1 MYTPTNY
8 YNPYMSQIQQ
18 QPQMQIPAQN
28 NLYNQ
33 SPYMSQ
39 NNNQLLQPTCINGK
53 IVDSEDILKVTEI
66 PMGGFGVFPKA
77 DFNEIYLKYWK
88 DNGTT
93 NGYKSLNR
101 WDNDDGYLWESDMP
115 RDMRKT
121 HMEDTPNS
129 KWEGRSPAARRTY
142 MESKEMHKDTKEQ
155 MQKLE
160 DYMKE
165 LSTDIT
171 DMIKD
176 ATPQEKTTLKQK
188 LNTLVTMIHE

>member
-1 MYTPTNY
+1 MERLKAIKEKLLCALECEMSHLDTADAKEMGEVMDMIKDVEEACYYHSVVEAMEKDDNGEETYRHLEKYTPYRRY
-8 YNPYMSQIQQ
+8 YTP
-18 QPQMQIPAQN
+18 
-28 NLYNQ
+28 
-33 SPYMSQ
+33 
-39 NNNQLLQPTCINGK
+39 NGHK
-53 IVDSEDILKVTEI
+53 PL
-66 PMGGFGVFPKA
+66 G
-77 DFNEIYLKYWK
+77 
-88 DNGTT
+88 
-93 NGYKSLNR
+93 R
-101 WDNDDGYLWESDMP
+101 WDNYDGYLWENDMP

-121 HMEDTPNS
+121 HIEDTPNS

-176 ATPQEKTTLKQK
+176 ATPQEKTALKQK
-188 LNTLVTMIHE
+188 LNTLVTMIYE